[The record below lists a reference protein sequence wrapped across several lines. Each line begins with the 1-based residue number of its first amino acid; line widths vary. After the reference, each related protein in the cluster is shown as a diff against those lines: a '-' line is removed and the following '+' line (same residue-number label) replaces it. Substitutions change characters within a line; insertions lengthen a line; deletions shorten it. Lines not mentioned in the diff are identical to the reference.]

1 MTQLPHATWLRTFE
15 AAARHSSFSAAAEE
29 LNLTPA
35 AVSQQ
40 IRLLEKHLGVHLFVR
55 LPRGVSLTDVG
66 QAYAQPIRKSFL
78 EMHNATSGLFGS
90 KKKSVVRVRSSI
102 SYAALVLAPQLHKF
116 KALHPEIEVQ
126 LSTAVWSD
134 RMDDETIDADI
145 RYGTGDWPEQ
155 NIWQLNRETAAVIC
169 HPDHLR
175 SVGGAPSVQDI
186 ARAEVVKIIGSEIEW
201 ARLSDHF
208 DLDLPPV
215 KSWMKADSSLIAL
228 QIISAGK
235 GAAILQDSFTK
246 QYLGTGLLISPF
258 EYQLPIRES
267 YFLVVRDGQMVRTEV
282 VSFRKWITSL
292 Q

>member
-15 AAARHSSFSAAAEE
+15 AAARHSSFSSAAEE

-116 KALHPEIEVQ
+116 KELHPEIEVQ

-145 RYGTGDWPEQ
+145 RYGAGDWPEQ
-155 NIWQLNRETAAVIC
+155 NIWQISRETAAVIC
-169 HPDHLR
+169 HPDYLR
-175 SVGGAPSVQDI
+175 SLGGAPSVQDI

-246 QYLGTGLLISPF
+246 QYLDTGLLISPF

-267 YFLVVRDGQMVRTEV
+267 YFLVVRDGQMIRTEV

>member
-15 AAARHSSFSAAAEE
+15 AAARHSSFSSAAEE